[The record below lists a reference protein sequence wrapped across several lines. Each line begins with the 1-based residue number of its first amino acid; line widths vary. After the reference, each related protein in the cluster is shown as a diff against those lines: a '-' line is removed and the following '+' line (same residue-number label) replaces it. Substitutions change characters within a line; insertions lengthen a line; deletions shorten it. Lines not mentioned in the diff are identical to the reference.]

1 MIEPIEEPRG
11 WTRADLEND
20 TSWIYPLTD
29 EDIDGLRRALA
40 HALATGKSRFEMSGA
55 DFPIDAALRARLAS
69 IVQSTQHE
77 YGFKLMRGFPVGDYS
92 EDELRTFY
100 WGLGLQLG
108 VPRPQGKASS
118 FMSDVRDAGG
128 VYRAQTGRGY
138 NTASRLDFHADGSDM
153 VGLLVVRVAKS
164 GGESMISSSI
174 MAHNVMLAER
184 PDLVEVLYQPFVFSR
199 QGEQA
204 PEEPLYYEAP
214 VFGMQDGRFVCR
226 HIRNHINS
234 AQLTFPEVARLT
246 PLQIE
251 ALDMLDATLARPD
264 LCFSMNFE
272 PGDLQF
278 INNHIVLHARTEYE
292 DEEAPERKR
301 FLLRLWLALP
311 QGQALPEGLRLAY
324 KDVSPKAVRGG
335 FRGVNIT
342 PEIEAFEQRIAH
354 EHDMKFD
361 IYSDRQ
367 SAAQS
372 TQHTGAQA

>member
-1 MIEPIEEPRG
+1 MIEAIAQPRG
-11 WTRADLEND
+11 WCRADLERD
-20 TSWIYPLTD
+20 TSWIYRLTPD
-29 EDIDGLRRALA
+29 DIEQLRRALD
-40 HALATGKSRFEMSGA
+40 HALASGRSRMEMSSD
-55 DFPIDAALRARLAS
+55 DFPIGANLRDKLKGLVA
-69 IVQSTQHE
+69 STQTE
-77 YGFKLMRGFPVGDYS
+77 YGFKLMRGFPVQDYS
-92 EDELRTFY
+92 EEELRTFY

-108 VPRPQGKASS
+108 VPRPQGKASA

-128 VYRAQTGRGY
+128 VYRAKTGRGY
-138 NTASRLDFHADGSDM
+138 NTSSRLDFHADGSDM

-174 MAHNVMLAER
+174 RAHNEMLAER
-184 PDLVEVLYQPFVFSR
+184 PDLVQVLYEPFVFSR

-214 VFGMQDGRFVCR
+214 VFGIQDGHFVCR

-234 AQLTFPEVARLT
+234 AQLSFPEVPRLT
-246 PLQIE
+246 AQQIE

-292 DEEAPERKR
+292 DEKEPERKR
-301 FLLRLWLALP
+301 FLLRLWLAIP
-311 QGQALPEGLRLAY
+311 EGQPLPEGLRAAY
-324 KDVSPKAVRGG
+324 KDVAPKAVRGG

-342 PEIEAFEQRIAH
+342 PEVRAFEQRIAT
-354 EHDMKFD
+354 EHGMRFD
-361 IYSDRQ
+361 IYQDLQRFNKD
-367 SAAQS
+367 
-372 TQHTGAQA
+372 GASQASV

>member
-1 MIEPIEEPRG
+1 MIQPIEQPRG
-11 WTRADLEND
+11 WTRADLER
-20 TSWIYPLTD
+20 TSDWIYRLTL
-29 EDIDGLRRALA
+29 EDIAALRQALA
-40 HALATGKSRFEMSGA
+40 HALATGKSLFEMSAA
-55 DFPIDAALRARLAS
+55 DFPIDPALRARLAS
-69 IVQSTQHE
+69 IVDSTQHE
-77 YGFKLMRGFPVGDYS
+77 YGFKLMRGFPVQDYS

-100 WGLGLQLG
+100 WGLGLQIG
-108 VPRPQGKASS
+108 VPRPQGKASA

-128 VYRAQTGRGY
+128 TYRAQTGRGY
-138 NTASRLDFHADGSDM
+138 NTSSRLDFHADGSDM

-174 MAHNVMLAER
+174 TAHNVMLAQR

-214 VFGMQDGRFVCR
+214 IFGLEAGRFVCR

-234 AQLTFPEVARLT
+234 AQLSFPEIARLT

-292 DEEAPERKR
+292 DEEAPEKKR

-311 QGQALPEGLRLAY
+311 QGQPLPQALRPAY
-324 KDVSPKAVRGG
+324 KSVAPKSVRGG

-342 PEIEAFEQRIAH
+342 PEIEAFEQRLAR
-354 EHDMKFD
+354 EHDMAFD
-361 IYSDRQ
+361 IYNDRNMRTEQ
-367 SAAQS
+367 AQS
-372 TQHTGAQA
+372 KGVQA

>member
-1 MIEPIEEPRG
+1 MIEPIKEPRG
-11 WTRADLEND
+11 WTRADLENS
-20 TSWIYPLTD
+20 TSWIYPLTA
-29 EDIDGLRRALA
+29 EDIDGLRQALA
-40 HALATGKSRFEMSGA
+40 HALASGKSRFEMSGA
-55 DFPIDAALRARLAS
+55 DFPIDAALRARLTA
-69 IVQSTQHE
+69 IVESTQHE

-92 EDELRTFY
+92 EEELRIFY

-174 MAHNVMLAER
+174 TAHNVMLAER

-226 HIRNHINS
+226 HIRNHITS
-234 AQLTFPEVARLT
+234 AQLTFPEVPRLT

-292 DEEAPERKR
+292 DEQAPERKR

-311 QGQALPEGLRLAY
+311 QAQALPEGLRLAY
-324 KDVSPKAVRGG
+324 KDVSAKSVRGG

-342 PEIEAFEQRIAH
+342 PEIEAFERRIAR
-354 EHDMKFD
+354 EHGMDCN
-361 IYSDRQ
+361 IYGDRQ
-367 SAAQS
+367 TASSTAQP
-372 TQHTGAQA
+372 QGARA